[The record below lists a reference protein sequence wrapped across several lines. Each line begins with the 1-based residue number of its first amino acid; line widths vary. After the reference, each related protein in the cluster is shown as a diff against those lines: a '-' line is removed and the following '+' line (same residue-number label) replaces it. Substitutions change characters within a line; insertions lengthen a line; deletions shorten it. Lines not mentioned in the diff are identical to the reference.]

1 MYVIVEYMFSLE
13 RRRKMETI
21 TKITKDKGQF
31 YLIWLTSGEKLRV
44 SEDTLVRQRLLKGQ
58 ELSEE
63 MIEKIKKAG
72 SYDVGLQMS
81 LNYLSYQLRSKKEIL
96 DYLKEKEILPEDRKT
111 IVIRL
116 EEMNLLDDKNFSESY
131 VRTLM
136 RTSDKG
142 PKIIEQQLKRKG
154 LNDEDIQHG
163 LTFYT
168 MDEQVEVAK
177 ATAEKAMRRYRT
189 KSFKDALQKVQ
200 MHLMQKG
207 FNREVIELAL
217 EELSFEKDEEQ
228 ELDVIRKEGDK
239 LWEKHRKLD
248 AYKRQMK
255 VKQGLFQKRFDSDLI
270 QQYFDEKDFE
280 NED

>member
-1 MYVIVEYMFSLE
+1 
-13 RRRKMETI
+13 METI

-31 YLIWLTSGEKLRV
+31 YLIWLSSGEKLRV

-58 ELSEE
+58 ELSDEVV
-63 MIEKIKKAG
+63 EKIKKAG

-96 DYLKEKEILPEDRKT
+96 DYLKEKEILPEDRKN

-116 EEMNLLDDKNFSESY
+116 EEMNLLDDKIFSESY

-142 PKIIEQQLKRKG
+142 PKMIEQQLKRKG

-207 FNREVIELAL
+207 FNREVIDLAL
-217 EELSFEKDEEQ
+217 EELSFEKDEDQ

-248 AYKRQMK
+248 SYKRLMK

-270 QQYFDEKDFE
+270 QQYFDEKELE
-280 NED
+280 NEE

>member
-1 MYVIVEYMFSLE
+1 MFSLE

-31 YLIWLTSGEKLRV
+31 YLIWLSSGEKLRV

-63 MIEKIKKAG
+63 MVEKIKKAG
-72 SYDVGLQMS
+72 SYDVGLQLS

-96 DYLKEKEILPEDRKT
+96 DYLKDKEILPEDRKK

-116 EEMNLLDDKNFSESY
+116 EEMNLLDDKIFSESY

-142 PKIIEQQLKRKG
+142 PKMIEQQLKRKG

-207 FNREVIELAL
+207 FNREVIDLAL
-217 EELSFEKDEEQ
+217 EELSFEKDEDQ

-248 AYKRQMK
+248 SYKRLMK

-270 QQYFDEKDFE
+270 QQYFDEKELE
-280 NED
+280 NEE

>member
-1 MYVIVEYMFSLE
+1 
-13 RRRKMETI
+13 METI

-31 YLIWLTSGEKLRV
+31 YLIWLSSGEKLRV

-58 ELSEE
+58 ELSDE
-63 MIEKIKKAG
+63 MVEKIKKAG

-96 DYLKEKEILPEDRKT
+96 DYLKEKEILPEDRKS
-111 IVIRL
+111 IVVRL
-116 EEMNLLDDKNFSESY
+116 EEMNLLDDKIFSESY

-142 PKIIEQQLKRKG
+142 PKMIEQQLKRKG

-163 LTFYT
+163 LAFYT

-177 ATAEKAMRRYRT
+177 ETAEKAMRRYRT

-207 FNREVIELAL
+207 FNREVIDLAL

-248 AYKRQMK
+248 SYKRLMK

-270 QQYFDEKDFE
+270 QQYFDEKELE
-280 NED
+280 NEE

>member
-1 MYVIVEYMFSLE
+1 
-13 RRRKMETI
+13 MEII

-31 YLIWLTSGEKLRV
+31 YLIWLSSGEKLRV

-63 MIEKIKKAG
+63 MVDKIKKAG

-96 DYLKEKEILPEDRKT
+96 DYLKEKEILSEDRKS

-116 EEMNLLDDKNFSESY
+116 EEMNLLDDKLFSESY

-136 RTSDKG
+136 CTSDKG
-142 PKIIEQQLKRKG
+142 PKMIQQQLKRKG

-189 KSFKDALQKVQ
+189 KSFKEALQKVQ

-207 FNREVIELAL
+207 FNREVIDLAL
-217 EELSFEKDEEQ
+217 EELSFEKDEDQ
-228 ELDVIRKEGDK
+228 ELDVIRKEVDK

-248 AYKRQMK
+248 AYKRLMK

-270 QQYFDEKDFE
+270 QQYFDEKELE
-280 NED
+280 NEE

>member
-1 MYVIVEYMFSLE
+1 MFSLE

-31 YLIWLTSGEKLRV
+31 YLIWLSSGEKLRV

-58 ELSEE
+58 ELSEK
-63 MIEKIKKAG
+63 MVEKIKKAG

-96 DYLKEKEILPEDRKT
+96 DYLKEKEILPEDRKS
-111 IVIRL
+111 IIIRL
-116 EEMNLLDDKNFSESY
+116 EEMNLLDDKIFSESY

-142 PKIIEQQLKRKG
+142 PKMIEQQLKRKG

-189 KSFKDALQKVQ
+189 KSFKEALQKVQ
-200 MHLMQKG
+200 MHLMTKG
-207 FNREVIELAL
+207 FNREVIDLAL

-248 AYKRQMK
+248 SYKRLMK

-270 QQYFDEKDFE
+270 QQYFDEKELE
-280 NED
+280 NEE